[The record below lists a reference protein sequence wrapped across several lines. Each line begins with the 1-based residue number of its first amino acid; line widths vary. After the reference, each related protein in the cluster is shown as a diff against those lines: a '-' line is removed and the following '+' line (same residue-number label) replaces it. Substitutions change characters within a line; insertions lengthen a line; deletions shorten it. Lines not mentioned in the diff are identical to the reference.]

1 MTVIDDPKKEQP
13 DKPENPAG
21 TATSG
26 DKPEGKKA
34 DGMLS
39 QANIA
44 SDTAVPKEEAS
55 VGAALSI
62 GAETKDVVITV
73 EDKVAFIDSV
83 VNNTRFEKDY
93 SLFGGKLRVT
103 IRSVTADETN
113 ALAAWAFKKAVDDPT
128 WHMSGRGRKYLL
140 SAQVARF
147 NGVDIPPLGQPL
159 FSTLEGDGKTV
170 KEPGWVESSSFWDD
184 KSAAVVDAVM
194 RCISDFD
201 LRYSTLCKKAEDENF
216 WAPDTP

>member
-1 MTVIDDPKKEQP
+1 MTVIDEPNKEPEDPKTP
-13 DKPENPAG
+13 DNAG
-21 TATSG
+21 ASG
-26 DKPEGKKA
+26 DGDAGKK
-34 DGMLS
+34 DTGMFS
-39 QANIA
+39 QSKIA

-83 VNNTRFEKDY
+83 VNNTRFERDY
-93 SLFGGKLRVT
+93 SLFGGKLKVT

-113 ALAAWAFKKAVDDPT
+113 ALAAWAFKNALSDPT
-128 WHMSGRGRKYLL
+128 WHMSGRGRKNLL
-140 SAQVARF
+140 AAQVARF
-147 NGVDIPPLGQPL
+147 NGIEIPPLKEPL
-159 FSTLEGDGKTV
+159 FATLQDDGKTV
-170 KEPGWVESSSFWDD
+170 KDPGWVESASFWDD
-184 KSAAVVDAVM
+184 KSAAVVDSVM
-194 RCISDFD
+194 RCIADFD

>member
-1 MTVIDDPKKEQP
+1 MTVIDEPKKEH
-13 DKPENPAG
+13 PEEPKAPGNAAA
-21 TATSG
+21 TAEKDT
-26 DKPEGKKA
+26 GKKGG
-34 DGMLS
+34 GMLS

-83 VNNTRFEKDY
+83 VNNTRFERDY
-93 SLFGGKLRVT
+93 SLFGGKLKVT

-113 ALAAWAFKKAVDDPT
+113 ALAAWAFKNALSDPT
-128 WHMSGRGRKYLL
+128 WHMSGRGRKNLL
-140 SAQVARF
+140 AAQVARF
-147 NGVDIPPLGQPL
+147 NGIEIPPLKEPL
-159 FSTLEGDGKTV
+159 FATLQDDGKTV
-170 KEPGWVESSSFWDD
+170 KDPGWVESASFWDD
-184 KSAAVVDAVM
+184 KSAAVVDSVM
-194 RCISDFD
+194 RCIADFD